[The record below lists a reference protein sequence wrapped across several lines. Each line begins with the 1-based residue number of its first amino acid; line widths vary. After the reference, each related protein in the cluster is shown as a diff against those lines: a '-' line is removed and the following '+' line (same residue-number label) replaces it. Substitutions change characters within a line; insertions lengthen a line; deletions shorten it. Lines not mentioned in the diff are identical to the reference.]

1 MEQTPP
7 PGPSTRRARR
17 ARRATLATALLL
29 AAAPISAQTY
39 CPSDGGSGNTFNIQR
54 VQYAG
59 IDNSSGDNNGYGDF
73 TSLTATVTPGTSNA
87 IALDGNGLF
96 FLQRRYRVWVDWDQ
110 NGVFAGSELV
120 FQGSGF
126 GQVNG
131 TIAVPANAPAGAT
144 RMRVSM
150 SSLIYQGP
158 CANFALGEVE
168 DYTVNVTATCV
179 ADAGTLTTQKPE
191 VCFDAGG
198 TFVSGEAATNP
209 IVPAG
214 YQVLYVLTEGPGLVI
229 QAVNGDSE
237 FQVNTP
243 GDYTIHTLV
252 YDPATL
258 DLSIVQFGVTT
269 GFDVNGLLIQG
280 GGSICAALDVAGVQ
294 VSVLAPDAGTL
305 SGGATLCS
313 NGGAPITLTAT
324 PNGDANVPAGY
335 QTVYVL
341 TQGAGLTIVNAGPN
355 PSFDVTDD
363 GSYTIHTLV
372 YDPATLD
379 LSIVQL
385 GVTTGF
391 DVNGLLVQ
399 GGGSICA
406 SLDVPGAQ
414 FNVTTCTDECL
425 ANAGTI
431 APQDFIV
438 CRTGGNATLV
448 GLPGGNAVVPA
459 GYQTL
464 YVLTRGF
471 GLTIQQVSATPVFTV
486 QQLGLYRIHTLVYD
500 PATLDLSIVQFG
512 VTTGFD
518 VNGLLIQG
526 GGSICAS
533 LDVTGAPHLV
543 VGPFLCAILNGVFGV
558 DQDGTQSLVLSDGRV
573 LDEELVKAIEQDM
586 PLAELNLWPNPARD
600 VLNIELTAY
609 AEARIEMSVINILGQ
624 EAIPALAVNAGKGE
638 TRTTVD
644 VAGLVPGQYILRL
657 TIGDGVITQRF
668 TKVD

>member
-1 MEQTPP
+1 
-7 PGPSTRRARR
+7 
-17 ARRATLATALLL
+17 
-29 AAAPISAQTY
+29 
-39 CPSDGGSGNTFNIQR
+39 
-54 VQYAG
+54 
-59 IDNSSGDNNGYGDF
+59 
-73 TSLTATVTPGTSNA
+73 
-87 IALDGNGLF
+87 
-96 FLQRRYRVWVDWDQ
+96 
-110 NGVFAGSELV
+110 
-120 FQGSGF
+120 
-126 GQVNG
+126 
-131 TIAVPANAPAGAT
+131 
-144 RMRVSM
+144 
-150 SSLIYQGP
+150 
-158 CANFALGEVE
+158 
-168 DYTVNVTATCV
+168 
-179 ADAGTLTTQKPE
+179 
-191 VCFDAGG
+191 
-198 TFVSGEAATNP
+198 
-209 IVPAG
+209 
-214 YQVLYVLTEGPGLVI
+214 
-229 QAVNGDSE
+229 
-237 FQVNTP
+237 
-243 GDYTIHTLV
+243 V

-258 DLSIVQFGVTT
+258 DLSIVQLGVTT
-269 GFDVNGLLIQG
+269 GFDVNGLLVQG
-280 GGSICAALDVAGVQ
+280 GGSICASLDVPGAAFTVA
-294 VSVLAPDAGTL
+294 SPSAGTL
-305 SGGATLCS
+305 TAMSMEVCLENGVATV
-313 NGGAPITLTAT
+313 AATA
-324 PNGDANVPAGY
+324 NGDANVPAGY

-341 TQGAGLTIVNAGPN
+341 TQGAGLTIVNAGPDL
-355 PSFDVTDD
+355 SFDVDAD
-363 GSYTIHTLV
+363 GTYTIHTLV

-414 FNVTTCTDECL
+414 FNVTICTDECL
-425 ANAGTI
+425 ASAGTI
-431 APQDFIV
+431 APENFVV

-448 GLPGGNAVVPA
+448 GLPGGDAVVPA

-500 PATLDLSIVQFG
+500 PATLDLSIVQLG

-518 VNGLLIQG
+518 VNSLLIQG

-624 EAIPALAVNAGKGE
+624 EAMPALAVNAGKGE